1 MGNVARLGVF
11 CLMGLAIALSRLIE
25 VELRPAEP
33 IELRAE
39 ATSSGGGSEPRT
51 MEGPA
56 QPAGPN
62 PKNPARPQP
71 APQPSPAGRTYTVQS
86 GDSLGRISQKVYG
99 TSRHWR
105 KILEANRDVIP
116 DERRMRAG
124 VELRI
129 PPVETRRP

>member
-25 VELRPAEP
+25 VELRPPEP
-33 IELRAE
+33 LELRAE
-39 ATSSGGGSEPRT
+39 ATSAGAAKDPQPAA
-51 MEGPA
+51 GPA
-56 QPAGPN
+56 EKGAPAPGP
-62 PKNPARPQP
+62 ALPQP
-71 APQPSPAGRTYTVQS
+71 APQPSPAGKTYTVQS

-99 TSRHWR
+99 TTRHWR

>member
-25 VELRPAEP
+25 VELSPPEP

-39 ATSSGGGSEPRT
+39 AGGAAAAEPQPL
-51 MEGPA
+51 GPA
-56 QPAGPN
+56 QPAQ
-62 PKNPARPQP
+62 PAQPEPAPQQP
-71 APQPSPAGRTYTVQS
+71 APAASPAGRTYTVQS

-99 TSRHWR
+99 TTRHWR
-105 KILEANRDVIP
+105 LILEANRDAIP

>member
-25 VELRPAEP
+25 VELSPPEP

-39 ATSSGGGSEPRT
+39 APSAAATGDAQPAQPSQPQ
-51 MEGPA
+51 PA
-56 QPAGPN
+56 QPAQPN
-62 PKNPARPQP
+62 SARPQP
-71 APQPSPAGRTYTVQS
+71 KQGPAGRTYTVQS

-105 KILEANRDVIP
+105 KILEANRDAIP

-129 PPVETRRP
+129 PPVEARRP